1 MLALFEG
8 LLVEELSQLGQVLT
22 VEPDSHGQVL
32 VGCSELVADLLVQ
45 KVVER
50 LRHMVSPYM
59 VVAFGCRDGA
69 VQPVDIYRK
78 GWGAPCTERKG

>member
-1 MLALFEG
+1 MKMTEKEYKDLIAHFNFLA
-8 LLVEELSQLGQVLT
+8 
-22 VEPDSHGQVL
+22 DK
-32 VGCSELVADLLVQ
+32 ADPAYEREVQ

-59 VVAFGCRDGA
+59 VVAFRRRDGA